1 MDKIRKIIR
10 FVKRLFPKTPKMKFI
25 YAWYYKHGKINE
37 KQALFESFHGKDVSD
52 SSLAILQ
59 EFLKMPE
66 SKDFKIYFATNDKK
80 RDQKFIDSIG
90 LKVELV
96 DIADFKYVKVLATSK
111 YLINNSSF
119 PAYFI
124 RRDEQL
130 SLIHISEPTRP

>member
-1 MDKIRKIIR
+1 
-10 FVKRLFPKTPKMKFI
+10 MKFI

-59 EFLKMPE
+59 EFFENAGIKRFQDLFC
-66 SKDFKIYFATNDKK
+66 DDDKK

-119 PAYFI
+119 SGVFHSK
-124 RRDEQL
+124 R
-130 SLIHISEPTRP
+130 

>member
-59 EFLKMPE
+59 EFLKNAG
-66 SKDFKIYFATNDKK
+66 IK
-80 RDQKFIDSIG
+80 RFQDLFC
-90 LKVELV
+90 
-96 DIADFKYVKVLATSK
+96 
-111 YLINNSSF
+111 
-119 PAYFI
+119 
-124 RRDEQL
+124 DE
-130 SLIHISEPTRP
+130 

>member
-111 YLINNSSF
+111 
-119 PAYFI
+119 
-124 RRDEQL
+124 L
-130 SLIHISEPTRP
+130 SLIHI

>member
-59 EFLKMPE
+59 
-66 SKDFKIYFATNDKK
+66 KIS
-80 RDQKFIDSIG
+80 RSI
-90 LKVELV
+90 LRRMIRNEIRNL
-96 DIADFKYVKVLATSK
+96 
-111 YLINNSSF
+111 LI
-119 PAYFI
+119 
-124 RRDEQL
+124 L
-130 SLIHISEPTRP
+130 SD